1 MNEITWHNRARKQMK
16 SIPAEYREAIHER
29 VDMLVDFLGVAG
41 LDVKELRGHQYQYR
55 FRVGLYRVLFDHD
68 SGIKIVFIQEVKKRD
83 ERTY

>member
-29 VDMLVDFLGVAG
+29 VDMLVDFPDVAG
-41 LDVKELRGHQYQYR
+41 LDVKELRSHQYQYR
-55 FRVGLYRVLFDHD
+55 LRVGRYRVLFDHD

>member
-29 VDMLVDFLGVAG
+29 VDMLVDFPGVAS

-55 FRVGLYRVLFDHD
+55 LRVGRYRVLFDHD

>member
-1 MNEITWHNRARKQMK
+1 
-16 SIPAEYREAIHER
+16 
-29 VDMLVDFLGVAG
+29 MLVDFPGVAG

-55 FRVGLYRVLFDHD
+55 LRVGRYRVLFDHD